1 LLFRPCARVTCLL
14 GLIPL
19 RLRAYWIICGWAIWQ
34 VVEAANRVQDGV
46 AYWGHVGGLITGAV
60 LFIVIRPAGIKL
72 FDCVHSEPALVTG
85 KSEPPMTTNPDQ
97 RPHAWLAGSAMRAAS
112 DAGLGLVLLCA
123 GAAAILAAGGMILRR
138 GFALGPGFFPTG
150 IGWLLVPV
158 GIALLLRAILLRNRD
173 DARWSLTSVAIITI
187 TAAVLFTE
195 FATRQWGVNF
205 PIYFGPS
212 EFVAIILFGLAVAIA
227 LARASRLRAAGMLLL
242 GTLIATIGSDPE
254 MGSERLTMGLNSL
267 ANGISLVTVMLG
279 FAAADGALCAV
290 SPSLLVAS
298 YARKVGRRL
307 AWKPLLPVSLL
318 LRVAGVLL
326 VAAAFYAD
334 YVFEGAGWP
343 VGPIAAFAAFGIACQ
358 LLGWN
363 RLVLLMAMVLGP
375 LLELNTRRALLISR
389 GDPATFLRWPISGT
403 VLLLAAAILTL
414 AIVLS
419 AWRALP
425 RRRPA

>member
-1 LLFRPCARVTCLL
+1 
-14 GLIPL
+14 
-19 RLRAYWIICGWAIWQ
+19 
-34 VVEAANRVQDGV
+34 
-46 AYWGHVGGLITGAV
+46 
-60 LFIVIRPAGIKL
+60 
-72 FDCVHSEPALVTG
+72 
-85 KSEPPMTTNPDQ
+85 MMTNPDQ
-97 RPHAWLAGSAMRAAS
+97 RPHALLAGSAMRAAS

-138 GFALGPGFFPTG
+138 GFALGPGFFPTV
-150 IGWLLVPV
+150 IGWLLVAV

-173 DARWSLTSVAIITI
+173 DARWSLTSVAIIT
-187 TAAVLFTE
+187 AAVLFTE
-195 FATRQWGVNF
+195 FAMRQWVVNVA
-205 PIYFGPS
+205 IYFGPP
-212 EFVAIILFGLAVAIA
+212 EFVTIILFELAVAIA
-227 LARASRLRAAGMLLL
+227 LAQASRLRAAGMLLL
-242 GTLIATIGSDPE
+242 GTLIGTVGSDPE
-254 MGSERLTMGLNSL
+254 MGSERLTMGLNFL
-267 ANGISLVTVMLG
+267 ANGIALVTVMLG

-290 SPSLLVAS
+290 SPSLLLAS

-307 AWKPLLPVSLL
+307 AWKPRLPVSLL

-334 YVFEGAGWP
+334 YVFEGAGYP
-343 VGPIAAFAAFGIACQ
+343 VGPIAAFAAFGIASQ

-375 LLELNTRRALLISR
+375 LLELNIRRALLISR

-403 VLLLAAAILTL
+403 VLLLAAAILAF

>member
-1 LLFRPCARVTCLL
+1 
-14 GLIPL
+14 
-19 RLRAYWIICGWAIWQ
+19 
-34 VVEAANRVQDGV
+34 
-46 AYWGHVGGLITGAV
+46 
-60 LFIVIRPAGIKL
+60 
-72 FDCVHSEPALVTG
+72 
-85 KSEPPMTTNPDQ
+85 MTTNPDQ
-97 RPHAWLAGSAMRAAS
+97 RPQAWLAGSAMRAAS

-123 GAAAILAAGGMILRR
+123 GAGAILAAGGMILRR
-138 GFALGPGFFPTG
+138 GFALGPGFFPTV
-150 IGWLLVPV
+150 IGWLLVAV

-173 DARWSLTSVAIITI
+173 DARWSLTSVAIIT
-187 TAAVLFTE
+187 AAVLFTE
-195 FATRQWGVNF
+195 FARQWGVNF
-205 PIYFGPS
+205 AIYRGPP
-212 EFVAIILFGLAVAIA
+212 EFVTIILFELAVAIA

-242 GTLIATIGSDPE
+242 GTLIATVGSDDE

-267 ANGISLVTVMLG
+267 ADGISLVTVMLG

-290 SPSLLVAS
+290 SPSLLLAS

-307 AWKPLLPVSLL
+307 AWKPWLPVSLL

-375 LLELNTRRALLISR
+375 PLELNIRRALLISR
-389 GDPATFLRWPISGT
+389 GDPAIFLRWPISGT

>member
-1 LLFRPCARVTCLL
+1 
-14 GLIPL
+14 
-19 RLRAYWIICGWAIWQ
+19 
-34 VVEAANRVQDGV
+34 
-46 AYWGHVGGLITGAV
+46 
-60 LFIVIRPAGIKL
+60 
-72 FDCVHSEPALVTG
+72 
-85 KSEPPMTTNPDQ
+85 MTTNPDQ

-112 DAGLGLVLLCA
+112 DAGLGLFLLCA
-123 GAAAILAAGGMILRR
+123 GAAAILAAGSMILRR
-138 GFALGPGFFPTG
+138 GFALGPGFFPTV
-150 IGWLLVPV
+150 IGWLLVAV

-173 DARWSLTSVAIITI
+173 DARWSLTSVAIIT
-187 TAAVLFTE
+187 AAVLFTV
-195 FATRQWGVNF
+195 FATRQWGVNSA
-205 PIYFGPS
+205 IYFGPP
-212 EFVAIILFGLAVAIA
+212 EWVTIILFELAVAIA

-242 GTLIATIGSDPE
+242 GTLIATVGSDFE
-254 MGSERLTMGLNSL
+254 TGSERLTMGLNSL
-267 ANGISLVTVMLG
+267 ADGISLVTVMLG

-290 SPSLLVAS
+290 SPSLLLAS

-307 AWKPLLPVSLL
+307 AWKPWLPVSLL

-334 YVFEGAGWP
+334 YVFDGTGALIGQ
-343 VGPIAAFAAFGIACQ
+343 IAAFAVFGIACQ

-375 LLELNTRRALLISR
+375 LLELNIRRAVLISR
-389 GDPATFLRWPISGT
+389 GDPAIFLRWPISGT

>member
-1 LLFRPCARVTCLL
+1 MR
-14 GLIPL
+14 
-19 RLRAYWIICGWAIWQ
+19 GW
-34 VVEAANRVQDGV
+34 
-46 AYWGHVGGLITGAV
+46 
-60 LFIVIRPAGIKL
+60 
-72 FDCVHSEPALVTG
+72 S
-85 KSEPPMTTNPDQ
+85 
-97 RPHAWLAGSAMRAAS
+97 GSAMRAAS

-138 GFALGPGFFPTG
+138 GFALGPGFFPTE

-212 EFVAIILFGLAVAIA
+212 EFVTIILFGLAVAIA

-290 SPSLLVAS
+290 SPSLLLAS
-298 YARKVGRRL
+298 YARKVGHRL
-307 AWKPLLPVSLL
+307 AWKPWLPVSVL

-334 YVFEGAGWP
+334 LAFYADYLFVGARWP
-343 VGPIAAFAAFGIACQ
+343 VGQFAAFAAFGIACQ

-375 LLELNTRRALLISR
+375 LLELNIRRALLISR
-389 GDPATFLRWPISGT
+389 GDPAIFLRWPISGT

-425 RRRPA
+425 RQRPA

>member
-1 LLFRPCARVTCLL
+1 VT
-14 GLIPL
+14 
-19 RLRAYWIICGWAIWQ
+19 
-34 VVEAANRVQDGV
+34 
-46 AYWGHVGGLITGAV
+46 
-60 LFIVIRPAGIKL
+60 
-72 FDCVHSEPALVTG
+72 
-85 KSEPPMTTNPDQ
+85 
-97 RPHAWLAGSAMRAAS
+97 
-112 DAGLGLVLLCA
+112 
-123 GAAAILAAGGMILRR
+123 
-138 GFALGPGFFPTG
+138 
-150 IGWLLVPV
+150 
-158 GIALLLRAILLRNRD
+158 
-173 DARWSLTSVAIITI
+173 
-187 TAAVLFTE
+187 
-195 FATRQWGVNF
+195 
-205 PIYFGPS
+205 
-212 EFVAIILFGLAVAIA
+212 IILFVLAVAIA

-242 GTLIATIGSDPE
+242 GALIATVGSDPE
-254 MGSERLTMGLNSL
+254 TGSERLTMGLNSL
-267 ANGISLVTVMLG
+267 ADGISRVAVMLG

-290 SPSLLVAS
+290 SPSLLLAS

-307 AWKPLLPVSLL
+307 ARKPWLPVSLL

-343 VGPIAAFAAFGIACQ
+343 VSQIAAFAAFGIACQ

-375 LLELNTRRALLISR
+375 LLEENIRRALLISR